1 MTGFHSRCFCLL
13 APVVAALSILAAG
26 CGASG
31 GHRAATA
38 TTTADA
44 QRSSAA
50 PCKLNRAQRRAVAR
64 ASADIR
70 RLRRIQAPLHTYSQ
84 QGTPAQQTVTG
95 KFLLDLG
102 SAKLPVDLRAHLLHL
117 AKASVGLCGSCFQGL
132 ESMEPV
138 MSTRLGEKRCG

>member
-1 MTGFHSRCFCLL
+1 MAGFHSRFVCLL

-38 TTTADA
+38 TTTAEA
-44 QRSSAA
+44 QRSSA

-70 RLRRIQAPLHTYSQ
+70 RLRRIQEPLHTYSQ
-84 QGTPAQQTVTG
+84 QGTPAQQAVTG

-138 MSTRLGEKRCG
+138 LATRLGEKRCG